1 MAEGGIHMSMVRW
14 EPLAELDAMR
24 RTMDRL
30 FEQLNSP
37 RLFGGLPALEG
48 GLGFMPNIEVST
60 LKDEVVLTAEL
71 PGIEPDEVNIE
82 ITEDA
87 VHLMGECKR
96 AREVSEDAYW
106 RSERRYGRFDRVV
119 ALPNPIKQ
127 EAAKAVFSHGLL
139 TIRAPLAEPLKQPQM
154 RRLKVEASGR

>member
-1 MAEGGIHMSMVRW
+1 MSLVRW

-30 FEQLNSP
+30 FEQLNTN
-37 RLFGGLPALEG
+37 RLFSGMPALEAS
-48 GLGFMPNIEVST
+48 LGFMPNIEINT
-60 LKDEVVLTAEL
+60 QKDEVVLTAEL

-87 VHLMGECKR
+87 VHLRGECKR
-96 AREVSEDAYW
+96 SSEISEDAYW

-127 EAAKAVFSHGLL
+127 ESAKAVFANGLL

-154 RRLKVEASGR
+154 RRLKVEASGS

>member
-1 MAEGGIHMSMVRW
+1 MSLTRW
-14 EPLAELDAMR
+14 EPMAELDSMR

-30 FEQLNSP
+30 FEQLNAG
-37 RLFGGLPALEG
+37 RLFSGMPTLET
-48 GLGFMPNIEVST
+48 GLGFMPNIEINT

-87 VHLMGECKR
+87 VHLTGECKR
-96 AREVSEDAYW
+96 SAEISDDSYW

-154 RRLKVEASGR
+154 RRLKVETSSH